1 MILMRKLHW
10 ILILVVFVLGIKS
23 CSIEY
28 TFTGA
33 SIPIEAKTFTV
44 RDIDN
49 IAPTINPSLASDL
62 QLALSDKL
70 LTQTRLSS
78 IPYDG
83 DLIYD
88 ITITGYEVKP
98 TSISGGDESVAVE
111 NRLTVRVKVKYMN
124 RYDQEA
130 EFEKSFSQFADYESD
145 QNLLDVEDGLVETII
160 ENLIN
165 DIFNASV
172 ANW

>member
-1 MILMRKLHW
+1 MISMRKLGGVVLLA
-10 ILILVVFVLGIKS
+10 LIAL
-23 CSIEY
+23 SINNCTVEY

-33 SIPIEAKTFTV
+33 SIPIEAKTFTI
-44 RDIDN
+44 RDVKN
-49 IAPTINPSLASDL
+49 QALTINPTLANDL

-70 LTQTRLSS
+70 LSQTRLNSV
-78 IPYDG
+78 PYDG

-88 ITITGYEVKP
+88 IIITGYDVKP
-98 TSISGGDESVAVE
+98 TSISGGDESVAAE
-111 NRLTVRVKVKYMN
+111 NRLTVRVKVKFLN

-130 EFEKSFSQFADYESD
+130 EFEQSFSQFADYESTE
-145 QNLLDVEDGLVETII
+145 NLTDVEDALVETII